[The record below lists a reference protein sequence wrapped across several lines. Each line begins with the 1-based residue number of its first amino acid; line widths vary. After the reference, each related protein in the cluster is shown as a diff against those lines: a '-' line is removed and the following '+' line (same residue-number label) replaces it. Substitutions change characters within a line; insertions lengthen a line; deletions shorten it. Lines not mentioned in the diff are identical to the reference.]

1 MSLSDVM
8 SGANL
13 QAWAQVALVL
23 FAGAFLAVLVHAVLR
38 GNRDLFERARRL
50 PLDEDRTEGRP

>member
-1 MSLSDVM
+1 MSLTDVM

-23 FAGAFLAVLVHAVLR
+23 FAGAFLVVLVRMAVR
-38 GNRDLFERARRL
+38 GDRDGFERARRL
-50 PLDEDRTEGRP
+50 PLDDEQTEERA